1 MEPGLRL
8 YLARWGSGSLRKL
21 RTRHLRHLR
30 LGAAGGAHVQ
40 GPGPARTGAGAAAAR
55 PAPQRAAAA
64 CAGAA
69 EPPSRGARRRLGAA
83 RTRRGFGAEH
93 APSSRGTQALSLS
106 RIQAWH
112 HALAPRNRRRCAC
125 PGPGA
130 GAHRRRSRGGAA
142 GAATHG
148 SGVRRRGGT
157 AEPRRAQA
165 PRCCTN
171 APRKIRRA
179 AEARRHCRSVAARR
193 GAARS
198 RWRRRRR
205 WWQRRPLAAP

>member
-1 MEPGLRL
+1 MQTLNDSAPRRPRA
-8 YLARWGSGSLRKL
+8 ARRRQDPSPPPPTGPPAPNPWPDPGSGVRR
-21 RTRHLRHLR
+21 RTRGSGVRR
-30 LGAAGGAHVQ
+30 
-40 GPGPARTGAGAAAAR
+40 RTRGSGVRRA
-55 PAPQRAAAA
+55 RAAAA

-112 HALAPRNRRRCAC
+112 RALAPRSRRRCAC

-130 GAHRRRSRGGAA
+130 GAHRRRGRGGAA
-142 GAATHG
+142 GAATRG

-157 AEPRRAQA
+157 AEPF
-165 PRCCTN
+165 PRCPSHCSLCQA
-171 APRKIRRA
+171 APG
-179 AEARRHCRSVAARR
+179 RSGRLPACCDP
-193 GAARS
+193 
-198 RWRRRRR
+198 RR
-205 WWQRRPLAAP
+205 WESKC